1 MPKKKVAKKESKVL
15 NWNVWNKRKA
25 FGLVLLGV
33 SLPIT
38 ILLLW
43 EIWLLNHSLANLYLG
58 DVHVGNLTREEIR
71 VEVEPILERN
81 KNETLRIVDGE
92 TELIEITNI
101 GSFYSYDLPATVEKI
116 MSHGKSGNYWEQ
128 LRSRFFALR
137 DTYRVAPV
145 YGFDRDG
152 FDLFFAEKLAPFE
165 QKVQNARYEI
175 ENGNVKVVSEAD
187 GVVAKREMV
196 LAEIDHYLA
205 LTSSNKIFEV
215 EFELAKPQVT
225 AVLLE
230 EVRGEIQNLI
240 AGPIELT
247 STELFGQTFKLSP
260 EEIYD
265 FTRTELVDGQV
276 VIQVDEYK
284 VAEKTKHIAEIVNK
298 EPLDAFF
305 SYDGAR
311 VAEFQPAVD
320 GTELDTKYL
329 ADEIK
334 RVGTTD
340 TKVKTIDLPL
350 KRTAPAITTESV
362 NEYGIREVVGTGKSL
377 FTGSA
382 PGRVHNVALASKKLN
397 GVLIAPDEVFSMY
410 AAVGDIEK
418 ETGFQ
423 DAFVIKNGRT
433 IPGIGGGVCQ
443 VSTTLFRAALNAGL
457 PIVERRPHAYRVS
470 YYEKDSPP
478 GLDAAIYFP
487 SADLKF
493 KNDTGNYLL
502 LQTKVDTKKMTAEFN
517 LYGVRDGR
525 VVEIS
530 KPVLTGQM
538 PPPPDLYVDDPNL
551 ERGKTVKDEYAA
563 WGATVT
569 FSRKVSRNGELV
581 QDDVFKSSYRPWQAV
596 FRVGTKDI

>member
-1 MPKKKVAKKESKVL
+1 MLKRI
-15 NWNVWNKRKA
+15 NWNKRKA
-25 FGLVLLGV
+25 FGLALLVV
-33 SLPIT
+33 SLPIAT
-38 ILLLW
+38 LLAW
-43 EIWLLNHSLANLYLG
+43 EIWLLNRSIPNLYLG
-58 DVHVGNLTREEIR
+58 EASVGNLTREEIR
-71 VEVEPILERN
+71 NEVEPILERN

-92 TELIEITNI
+92 NELIEITNI
-101 GSFYSYDLPATVEKI
+101 GSFYSYDLAATVEKI
-116 MSHGKSGNYWEQ
+116 LHYGKNGNYWEQ

-137 DTYRVAPV
+137 DTYRVVPV

-152 FDLFFAEKLAPFE
+152 FDLFFAEKLAPYE

-175 ENGNVKVVSEAD
+175 ENGNVKVVSESD
-187 GVVAKREMV
+187 GIVAKRELV

-205 LTSSNKIFEV
+205 LTSSNRTFEV

-230 EVRGEIQNLI
+230 AVRNEMQNLVS
-240 AGPIELT
+240 GPIELT
-247 STELFGQTFKLSP
+247 STELSGQTFKLSP
-260 EEIYD
+260 EEIYE
-265 FTRTELVDGQV
+265 FTRTELVDGKV
-276 VIQVDEYK
+276 VIQLDEYK
-284 VAEKTKHIAEIVNK
+284 VAEKTKQIAELVKK
-298 EPLDAFF
+298 EPLDAYF

-311 VAEFQPAVD
+311 VAEFQPAVY

-329 ADEIK
+329 AEEIK
-334 RVGTTD
+334 RVGVAYA
-340 TKVKTIDLPL
+340 KAKSIELPL
-350 KRTAPAITTESV
+350 KRTSPAITTESV

-397 GVLIAPDEVFSMY
+397 GVLIAPGEVFSMY

-530 KPVLTGQM
+530 KPVVTGQM

-569 FSRKVSRNGELV
+569 FSRKVSKNGEV
-581 QDDVFKSSYRPWQAV
+581 MMDDVFKSSYRPWQAV
-596 FRVGTKDI
+596 FRVGTKDL